1 MGQGYGRDW
10 VSAVPG
16 AIVCRRNGGDHGRR
30 GGSTRYIV
38 VEVKDGMGA
47 EGDGGNEG
55 LECGS
60 IFMWLVIVLEQ
71 NQGVFERLTAIPWPG
86 LYSLTST

>member
-10 VSAVPG
+10 ASAVPG
-16 AIVCRRNGGDHGRR
+16 AIVRRRNSGDHGRR

-38 VEVKDGMGA
+38 VEVKNGMGA

-55 LECGS
+55 LECRS
-60 IFMWLVIVLEQ
+60 IFMRLVVVLEQ
-71 NQGVFERLTAIPWPG
+71 TKRESVCV
-86 LYSLTST
+86 